1 MAQSQLTQV
10 KQQLSSI
17 SNDAKTTASG
27 LAGFKSKFSQAVNQV
42 DATIGGTA
50 QGVDKDMIQTLQA
63 AEKQVDAAIA
73 ALQQASQAASRFAAS
88 L

>member
-1 MAQSQLTQV
+1 MSQLSAV
-10 KQQLSSI
+10 KQQLTTI
-17 SNDAKTTASG
+17 GNDAKTTAAG

-42 DATIGGTA
+42 QATIGGTA

-63 AEKQVDAAIA
+63 AEKQVDAAIG
-73 ALQQASQAASRFAAS
+73 ALQQASQAASKFAAS

>member
-1 MAQSQLTQV
+1 MSQPSAV
-10 KQQLSSI
+10 KQQLATI
-17 SNDAKTTASG
+17 GNDAKTTAAG

-42 DATIGGTA
+42 QATIGGTA

-73 ALQQASQAASRFAAS
+73 ALQQASQAASKFASS

>member
-1 MAQSQLTQV
+1 MSQLSAV
-10 KQQLSSI
+10 KQQLTSI
-17 SNDAKTTASG
+17 GNDAKTTAAG

-42 DATIGGTA
+42 EATIGGSA
-50 QGVDKDMIQTLQA
+50 QNVDKDMIHTLQA

-73 ALQQASQAASRFAAS
+73 ALQQASQAASRFASS

>member
-1 MAQSQLTQV
+1 MSQLSGV
-10 KQQLSSI
+10 KQQLTSI
-17 SNDAKTTASG
+17 ASDAKSTAAG
-27 LAGFKSKFSQAVNQV
+27 LTGFRSKFSQAVNQV

-63 AEKQVDAAIA
+63 AEKQLDAAIA
-73 ALQQASQAASRFAAS
+73 ALQQASQAASKFAAS